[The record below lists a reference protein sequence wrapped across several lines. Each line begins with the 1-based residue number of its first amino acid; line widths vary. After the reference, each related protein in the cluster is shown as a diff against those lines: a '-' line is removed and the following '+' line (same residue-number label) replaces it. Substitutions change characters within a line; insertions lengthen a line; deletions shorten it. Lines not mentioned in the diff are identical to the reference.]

1 MSMQRMLRV
10 EKEDEHDMTD
20 IFAYIP
26 AILHRGAS
34 ETFEGVLE

>member
-1 MSMQRMLRV
+1 MSMLRMLRV
-10 EKEDEHDMTD
+10 EEDEHDMAD

>member
-1 MSMQRMLRV
+1 MLRV

-34 ETFEGVLE
+34 QTFERVLE